1 MSEDRVF
8 MKCAWRLIPFM
19 AVLYF
24 VNFLDRVNV
33 GFAALTMNRDL
44 GFSPTVYGFGAGAF
58 FVGYFLCEV
67 PSNVILARVGA
78 RFWIFRI
85 MATWGVMSAAC
96 ALIQGTASFVALR
109 FLLGIAEAGFYPGML
124 LYLTYW
130 FPKRFR
136 AQFAAGFIAAAPL
149 ATVIGGPLSGFVLG
163 LDGAGGL
170 RGWQW
175 LFLLEGAPA
184 FLLAFAVL
192 KFLPDGPH
200 SATWLTAAE
209 KKTIT
214 ERLADEDS
222 AGHREFWSALRDPR
236 VLVLALVIFGTGFA
250 RFGIGLWLPLIVQ
263 GMGFSNLQIGFVVAA
278 PYVVA
283 SVAMILWGRSSDK
296 RNERTW
302 HIAAPV
308 LVAASGLIFAS
319 LTHSDLLLF
328 AALACA
334 VVCIEATQGPFWSL
348 PSLFLGGTAA
358 AGGIGLIA
366 ATGQSGAFFGSSI
379 MGVLRDAT
387 GDYTTG
393 MAVLAGALTMSAI
406 AILALGRVLAR
417 PAAMLQPNASTGA

>member
-1 MSEDRVF
+1 MNEQQIF
-8 MKCAWRLIPFM
+8 AKCAWRLIPFM
-19 AVLYF
+19 VVLYF

-44 GFSPTVYGFGAGAF
+44 GFSPSVYGIGAGAF
-58 FVGYFLCEV
+58 FIGYFLCEV

-85 MATWGVMSAAC
+85 MLTWGVLAAAC

-130 FPKRFR
+130 FPRTYR
-136 AQFAAGFIAAAPL
+136 AQFLACFIAAAPL
-149 ATVIGGPLSGFVLG
+149 ATVIGGPLSGFVLE
-163 LDGAGGL
+163 LDGIGGL

-184 FLLAFAVL
+184 FVLAFAVL

-200 SATWLTAAE
+200 AAAWLAPAE
-209 KKTIT
+209 KETIAT
-214 ERLADEDS
+214 RLALEDTG
-222 AGHREFWSALRDPR
+222 GHRDVWSALRDPR
-236 VLVLALVIFGTGFA
+236 VYVLALVIFGTGFA

-263 GMGFSNLQIGFVVAA
+263 GMGFSNLEVGFVVAA
-278 PYVVA
+278 PYVIA
-283 SVAMILWGRSSDK
+283 AGAMILWARSSDR
-296 RNERTW
+296 RNERIW
-302 HIAAPV
+302 HVAAPV
-308 LVAASGLIFAS
+308 IVAALGLVFAS
-319 LTHSDLLLF
+319 LTHSNLLLF

-348 PSLFLGGTAA
+348 PSSFLGGAAA

-366 ATGQSGAFFGSSI
+366 ATGQLGAFFGSST
-379 MGVLRDAT
+379 MGVLRQAT
-387 GDYTTG
+387 GGYTFG
-393 MAVLAGALTMSAI
+393 MVVLAGALTMSA
-406 AILALGRVLAR
+406 ALVLALSRTMAPQAKLA
-417 PAAMLQPNASTGA
+417 AGT